1 MSQLFSGKDRVL
13 FQSPSIFPLNPFRY
27 RCHRCIDTCR
37 GDGEKK
43 KGHAFFGGHVL
54 SFALYEL
61 PRNEGNSL
69 ELVGC
74 GEDYFAEGGVAVNA

>member
-1 MSQLFSGKDRVL
+1 MGERRKDMLFW
-13 FQSPSIFPLNPFRY
+13 
-27 RCHRCIDTCR
+27 
-37 GDGEKK
+37 
-43 KGHAFFGGHVL
+43 GHVL

-61 PRNEGNSL
+61 PLNEVDSL

>member
-1 MSQLFSGKDRVL
+1 MFL
-13 FQSPSIFPLNPFRY
+13 FQSPSIFPLTPPFVIAG
-27 RCHRCIDTCR
+27 IDALIYAVVM
-37 GDGEKK
+37 GERRKDML
-43 KGHAFFGGHVL
+43 FWGHVL
-54 SFALYEL
+54 SLALYEL

>member
-1 MSQLFSGKDRVL
+1 MGERRKDMLFW
-13 FQSPSIFPLNPFRY
+13 
-27 RCHRCIDTCR
+27 
-37 GDGEKK
+37 
-43 KGHAFFGGHVL
+43 GHVL

>member
-1 MSQLFSGKDRVL
+1 MFL

-69 ELVGC
+69 ELEGC
-74 GEDYFAEGGVAVNA
+74 GENYFAEGGVAVNA

>member
-1 MSQLFSGKDRVL
+1 MFL

-27 RCHRCIDTCR
+27 RWHRDALIYAVVM
-37 GDGEKK
+37 GERRKDMP
-43 KGHAFFGGHVL
+43 FWGHVL

-61 PRNEGNSL
+61 PRNEVNSL

-74 GEDYFAEGGVAVNA
+74 GEDYFAEGGVTVNA